1 MFGIGM
7 QELLIILVI
16 ALLLFGSKKLP
27 EIGGGL
33 GRAIRNFKRAVSE
46 EDQIDITPANH
57 DKNKQPDQASRN
69 ASDKNDRA

>member
-16 ALLLFGSKKLP
+16 ALVLFGSKKLP

-46 EDQIDITPANH
+46 NDQIDITPPNT
-57 DKNKQPDQASRN
+57 DKTKQAPSTPDS
-69 ASDKNDRA
+69 SDKTG

>member
-16 ALLLFGSKKLP
+16 GLLVFGSKKLP

-33 GRAIRNFKRAVSE
+33 GRAIRNFRRAATE
-46 EDQIDITPANH
+46 PDEIDITP
-57 DKNKQPDQASRN
+57 KENKESTEGDSRK
-69 ASDKNDRA
+69 A